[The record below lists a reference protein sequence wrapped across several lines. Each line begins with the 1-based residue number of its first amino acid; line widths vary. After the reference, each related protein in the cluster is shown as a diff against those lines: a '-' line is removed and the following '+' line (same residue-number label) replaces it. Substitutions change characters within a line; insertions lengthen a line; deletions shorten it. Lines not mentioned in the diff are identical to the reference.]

1 MKTSYRFMNTPSG
14 AGFMGLQVVSYGAWS
29 MHIECIAV
37 GGTLKE
43 VREKVEAEI
52 GRNLTEADIEL
63 KTSNYKFDQLF

>member
-1 MKTSYRFMNTPSG
+1 MNTPSG
-14 AGFMGLQVVSYGAWS
+14 AGFMGLQVVSYGETDTAWS